1 MSDYATVDDVIK
13 ILKKISDDGKGD
25 YVVYCNSE
33 YALAKKDDKPE
44 VDDRAKDINLG
55 GYTS

>member
-1 MSDYATVDDVIK
+1 MNKYATVDDVIS
-13 ILKKISDDGKGD
+13 ILKKLSDDGKGG

-44 VDDRAKDINLG
+44 VNDQSKDISLG
-55 GYTS
+55 GYYG